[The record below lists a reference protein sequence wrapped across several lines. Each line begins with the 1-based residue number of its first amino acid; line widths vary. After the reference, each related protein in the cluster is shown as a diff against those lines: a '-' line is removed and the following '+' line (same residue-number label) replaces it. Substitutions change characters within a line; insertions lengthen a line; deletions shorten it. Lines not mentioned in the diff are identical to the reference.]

1 MTKLIEYSEED
12 SSKSNNE
19 EEEKEEENNDEINT
33 NKKKKPLLAL
43 LPIRKIKNEELDE
56 ENRKF
61 LTKDRKR
68 KDSEEEEKKKQEEEG
83 EKKIVMHSIFQ
94 KIIQKKKDQKNVHF
108 NLDENKKNDEL
119 DLEAES
125 ENKKYL
131 AEKKY
136 SFFNFIMNNMRLI
149 IENIHVDNYIDS
161 EILKENQQ
169 IISTSGIIDIYRHFT
184 DLIIEMELTE
194 KEMAKFGEDLGNILN
209 GNFPSK

>member
-1 MTKLIEYSEED
+1 MKLI
-12 SSKSNNE
+12 K
-19 EEEKEEENNDEINT
+19 K
-33 NKKKKPLLAL
+33 KKKKPLLAL

-68 KDSEEEEKKKQEEEG
+68 KDSEEEEKKQEEEG

-131 AEKKY
+131 TEKKY

-169 IISTSGIIDIYRHFT
+169 IISTSGIIDIYSNFI
-184 DLIIEMELTE
+184 DLIIEMI
-194 KEMAKFGEDLGNILN
+194 KGI
-209 GNFPSK
+209 